1 MIVEEKLDGW
11 NNHLIKT
18 DEVIYPQSKDDKAPK
33 NYFLGIFC
41 GSRGSGKSFLFTKLL
56 KTLEEKKVYLN
67 DKVVPQRIILISS
80 TAHSDSNK
88 IFKTLKNLD
97 WDNDVIEDY
106 NDDLL
111 FMKMDELK
119 NDLDHSKDYKLYRE
133 AWKNFIQ
140 CKDIE
145 DLSDDEIKL
154 LYSYDFI
161 PFKEFPKPKYPDG
174 FLIHWII
181 DDMLGTNIFK
191 NGRSAFTNLCIRN
204 RHIIP
209 GNIIIAIQSIMNV
222 PKTIRLNANLLAL
235 FKFSDYETILE
246 DVYPLFSAFVK
257 EQQFKELYE
266 YATKEPHSALVID
279 ATHGKPIFKKNFDKI
294 LNIHEEA

>member
-1 MIVEEKLDGW
+1 MIIEENVNGW
-11 NNHLIKT
+11 NNKPVKT
-18 DEVIYPQSKDDKAPK
+18 DDVIYPQSKDDKAPK

-41 GSRGSGKSFLFTKLL
+41 GSRGSGKSYLFTKLL
-56 KTLEEKKVYLN
+56 KTLEEQKAYLG
-67 DKVVPQRIILISS
+67 DKLIPQRIILISS
-80 TAHSDSNK
+80 TAHSDSNR

-106 NDDLL
+106 DDDLL
-111 FMKMDELK
+111 KIKMDELK
-119 NDLDHSKDYKLYRE
+119 HDLDHAKDYKLYKE
-133 AWKNFIQ
+133 AWNNFLK
-140 CKDIE
+140 CKSIDS
-145 DLSDDEIKL
+145 LSDDELKI

-161 PFKEFPKPKYPDG
+161 TFKEFPKPKFPDG

-209 GNIIIAIQSIMNV
+209 GNIIIAIQSIMSV

-235 FKFSDYETILE
+235 FKFADSNKVLE

-257 EQQFKELYE
+257 EDAFKELYE
-266 YATKEPHSALVID
+266 YATQEPHDALVID
-279 ATHGKPIFKKNFDKI
+279 ATRGKPIFKKNFDKV
-294 LNIHEEA
+294 LNLS

>member
-1 MIVEEKLDGW
+1 MIVEDNVLGW
-11 NNHLIKT
+11 NNIPVKS
-18 DEVIYPQSKDDKAPK
+18 DEVIYPQAKDNNAPK

-41 GSRGSGKSFLFTKLL
+41 GCRGSGKSYLFTKLL
-56 KTLEEKKVYLN
+56 KTLEEKKAYLD
-67 DKVVPQRIILISS
+67 DKLIPQRIILISS

-88 IFKTLKNLD
+88 IFKTLKHLD

-106 NDDLL
+106 DDDLL
-111 FMKMDELK
+111 KIKMDELK
-119 NDLDHSKDYKLYRE
+119 AELTHSKDYKLYKE
-133 AWKNFIQ
+133 AWKKFIE
-140 CKDIE
+140 CKKIE
-145 DLSDDEIKL
+145 DLNDDELKL

-209 GNIIIAIQSIMNV
+209 GNIIIAIQSIMSV

-235 FKFSDYETILE
+235 FKFADSDTVLE

-257 EQQFKELYE
+257 EDKFKELYE
-266 YATKEPHSALVID
+266 YATQDQHNALVID
-279 ATHGKPIFKKNFDKI
+279 ATRGKPIFKKNFDKV
-294 LNIHEEA
+294 LNIS

>member
-1 MIVEEKLDGW
+1 MIIEESLNGW
-11 NNHLIKT
+11 NNKPVKT
-18 DEVIYPQSKDDKAPK
+18 AEVVYPQSKDDKAPK

-41 GSRGSGKSFLFTKLL
+41 GSRGSGKSYLFTKLL
-56 KTLEEKKVYLN
+56 KTLEEQKAYLG
-67 DKVVPQRIILISS
+67 DKLIPQRIILISS
-80 TAHSDSNK
+80 TAHSDSNR

-106 NDDLL
+106 DDELL
-111 FMKMDELK
+111 KMKMDDLK
-119 NDLDHSKDYKLYRE
+119 HDLDHAKDYKIYRE
-133 AWKNFIQ
+133 AWKNFMK
-140 CKDIE
+140 CKSIDS
-145 DLSDDEIKL
+145 LSDDELKI
-154 LYSYDFI
+154 LYSYDFM

-209 GNIIIAIQSIMNV
+209 GNIIIAIQSIMSV

-235 FKFSDYETILE
+235 FKFADSNKVLE

-257 EQQFKELYE
+257 EEEFKELYE
-266 YATKEPHSALVID
+266 YSTKEPHDALVID
-279 ATHGKPIFKKNFDKI
+279 ATRGKPIFKKNFDKV
-294 LNIHEEA
+294 LNLS

>member
-1 MIVEEKLDGW
+1 MIIEENVNGW
-11 NNHLIKT
+11 NNKPVKT
-18 DEVIYPQSKDDKAPK
+18 DDVIYPQSKDDKAPK

-41 GSRGSGKSFLFTKLL
+41 GSRGSGKSYLFTKLL
-56 KTLEEKKVYLN
+56 KTLEEQKAYLG
-67 DKVVPQRIILISS
+67 DKLIPQRIILISS
-80 TAHSDSNK
+80 TAHSDSNR

-106 NDDLL
+106 DDDLL
-111 FMKMDELK
+111 KIKMDEIK
-119 NDLDHSKDYKLYRE
+119 HDLDHAKDYKLYKE
-133 AWKNFIQ
+133 AWNNFLK
-140 CKDIE
+140 CKSIDS
-145 DLSDDEIKL
+145 LSDDELKI

-161 PFKEFPKPKYPDG
+161 PFKEFPKPKFPDG

-209 GNIIIAIQSIMNV
+209 GNIIIAIQSIMSV

-235 FKFSDYETILE
+235 FKFADSNKVLE

-257 EQQFKELYE
+257 EDAFKELYE
-266 YATKEPHSALVID
+266 YATQEPHDALVID
-279 ATHGKPIFKKNFDKI
+279 ATRGKPIFKKNFDKV
-294 LNIHEEA
+294 LNLS

>member
-1 MIVEEKLDGW
+1 MILEESLNGW
-11 NNHLIKT
+11 NNNPVKT
-18 DEVIYPQSKDDKAPK
+18 ADVVYPQSKDDKAPQ

-41 GSRGSGKSFLFTKLL
+41 GSRGSGKSYLFTKLL
-56 KTLEEKKVYLN
+56 KTLEEQKAYLG
-67 DKVVPQRIILISS
+67 DKLIPQRIILISS
-80 TAHSDSNK
+80 TAHSDSNR

-106 NDDLL
+106 DDDLL
-111 FMKMDELK
+111 KIKMDELK
-119 NDLDHSKDYKLYRE
+119 HDLDHAKDYKLYKE
-133 AWKNFIQ
+133 AWKNFIK
-140 CKDIE
+140 CKSIDI
-145 DLSDDEIKL
+145 LSDDELKL
-154 LYSYDFI
+154 LYKYDFI
-161 PFKEFPKPKYPDG
+161 PSKDFTKPKYPDG

-209 GNIIIAIQSIMNV
+209 GNIIIAIQSIMSV

-235 FKFSDYETILE
+235 FKFADSNKVLE

-257 EQQFKELYE
+257 EEAFKELYE
-266 YATKEPHSALVID
+266 YATLEPHDALVID
-279 ATHGKPIFKKNFDKI
+279 ATRGKPIFKKNFDKV
-294 LNIHEEA
+294 LNLT

>member
-11 NNHLIKT
+11 NNNLIKT
-18 DEVIYPQSKDDKAPK
+18 DDVIYPQCKDDKAPK

-41 GSRGSGKSFLFTKLL
+41 GSRGSGKSYLFTKLL

-80 TAHSDSNK
+80 TANSDSNK

-97 WDNDVIEDY
+97 WNNDVLTDY

-111 FMKMDELK
+111 HIKMAELK
-119 NDLDHSKDYKLYRE
+119 NNLDHSKDYKLYKE
-133 AWKNFIQ
+133 AWKNFIH

-145 DLSDDEIKL
+145 ELNDEELKI
-154 LYSYDFI
+154 LYNYEFM
-161 PFKEFPKPKYPDG
+161 PFKDFPKPKYPDG

-257 EQQFKELYE
+257 EEQFKELYE
-266 YATKEPHSALVID
+266 HATSEPHSAFVID
-279 ATHGKPIFKKNFDKI
+279 ATKGKPIFKKNFDKV
-294 LNIHEEA
+294 LNIL

>member
-1 MIVEEKLDGW
+1 
-11 NNHLIKT
+11 
-18 DEVIYPQSKDDKAPK
+18 
-33 NYFLGIFC
+33 
-41 GSRGSGKSFLFTKLL
+41 
-56 KTLEEKKVYLN
+56 
-67 DKVVPQRIILISS
+67 
-80 TAHSDSNK
+80 
-88 IFKTLKNLD
+88 
-97 WDNDVIEDY
+97 
-106 NDDLL
+106 
-111 FMKMDELK
+111 MDELK

-133 AWKNFIQ
+133 AWKNFNE
-140 CKDIE
+140 CKSIDE
-145 DLSDDEIKL
+145 LDDDEIKL

-161 PFKEFPKPKYPDG
+161 PFREFPKPKYPDG

-204 RHIIP
+204 RHLIP

-257 EQQFKELYE
+257 EQQFKELHE

-279 ATHGKPIFKKNFDKI
+279 ATHGKPVFEKNFDKI

>member
-1 MIVEEKLDGW
+1 MD
-11 NNHLIKT
+11 
-18 DEVIYPQSKDDKAPK
+18 P
-33 NYFLGIFC
+33 
-41 GSRGSGKSFLFTKLL
+41 
-56 KTLEEKKVYLN
+56 
-67 DKVVPQRIILISS
+67 
-80 TAHSDSNK
+80 
-88 IFKTLKNLD
+88 
-97 WDNDVIEDY
+97 
-106 NDDLL
+106 DDLIL
-111 FMKMDELK
+111 LHQNEFKPP
-119 NDLDHSKDYKLYRE
+119 S
-133 AWKNFIQ
+133 
-140 CKDIE
+140 
-145 DLSDDEIKL
+145 EIRQ
-154 LYSYDFI
+154 
-161 PFKEFPKPKYPDG
+161 PKYPDG
-174 FLIHWII
+174 FVLHIII

-246 DVYPLFSAFVK
+246 DVYPFFSAFVK

>member
-1 MIVEEKLDGW
+1 MIIEENVNGW
-11 NNHLIKT
+11 NNKPVKT
-18 DEVIYPQSKDDKAPK
+18 DDVIYPQSKDDKAPK

-41 GSRGSGKSFLFTKLL
+41 GSRGSGKSYLFTKLL
-56 KTLEEKKVYLN
+56 KTLEEQKAYLG
-67 DKVVPQRIILISS
+67 DKLIPQRIILISS
-80 TAHSDSNK
+80 TAHSDSNR

-106 NDDLL
+106 DDDLL
-111 FMKMDELK
+111 KIKMDELK
-119 NDLDHSKDYKLYRE
+119 HDLDHAKDYKLYKE
-133 AWKNFIQ
+133 AWNNFLK
-140 CKDIE
+140 CKSIDS
-145 DLSDDEIKL
+145 LSDDELKI

-161 PFKEFPKPKYPDG
+161 AFKEFPKPKFPDG

-209 GNIIIAIQSIMNV
+209 GNIIIAIQSIMSV

-235 FKFSDYETILE
+235 FKFADSNKVLE

-257 EQQFKELYE
+257 EDAFKELYE
-266 YATKEPHSALVID
+266 YATQEPHDALVID
-279 ATHGKPIFKKNFDKI
+279 ATRGKPIFKKNFDKV
-294 LNIHEEA
+294 LNLS

>member
-1 MIVEEKLDGW
+1 MIVEENINGW
-11 NNHLIKT
+11 NNKPVKT
-18 DEVIYPQSKDDKAPK
+18 DDVIYTQAKDDKAPK

-41 GSRGSGKSFLFTKLL
+41 GSRGSGKSYLFTKLL
-56 KTLEEKKVYLN
+56 KTLEEQKAYLG
-67 DKVVPQRIILISS
+67 DKLVPQRIILISS
-80 TAHSDSNK
+80 TAHSDSNR

-97 WDNDVIEDY
+97 WDNDVLDDY
-106 NDDLL
+106 DDDLL
-111 FMKMDELK
+111 KMKMDELK
-119 NDLDHSKDYKLYRE
+119 HDLEHAKDYKLYRE
-133 AWKNFIQ
+133 AWKNFMK
-140 CKDIE
+140 CKSIDS
-145 DLSDDEIKL
+145 LSDDELKI

-209 GNIIIAIQSIMNV
+209 GNIIIAIQSIMSV

-235 FKFSDYETILE
+235 FKFADSNKVLE

-257 EQQFKELYE
+257 EEEFKELYE
-266 YATKEPHSALVID
+266 YSTKDPHDALVID
-279 ATHGKPIFKKNFDKI
+279 ATRGKPIFKKNFDKI
-294 LNIHEEA
+294 LNLS

>member
-1 MIVEEKLDGW
+1 MIIEENVNGW
-11 NNHLIKT
+11 NNKPVKT
-18 DEVIYPQSKDDKAPK
+18 DDVIYPQSKDDKAPK

-41 GSRGSGKSFLFTKLL
+41 GSRGSGKSYLFTKLL
-56 KTLEEKKVYLN
+56 KTLEEQKAYLG
-67 DKVVPQRIILISS
+67 DKLIPQRIILISS
-80 TAHSDSNK
+80 TAHSDSNR

-106 NDDLL
+106 DDDLL
-111 FMKMDELK
+111 KIKMDELK
-119 NDLDHSKDYKLYRE
+119 HDLDHAKDYKLYKE
-133 AWKNFIQ
+133 AWNNFLK
-140 CKDIE
+140 CKSIDS
-145 DLSDDEIKL
+145 LSDDELKI

-161 PFKEFPKPKYPDG
+161 AFKEFPKPKFPDG

-209 GNIIIAIQSIMNV
+209 GNIIIAIQSIMSV

-235 FKFSDYETILE
+235 FKFADSNKVLE

-257 EQQFKELYE
+257 EEAFKELYE
-266 YATKEPHSALVID
+266 YATLEPHDALVIG
-279 ATHGKPIFKKNFDKI
+279 ATRGKPIFKKNFDKV
-294 LNIHEEA
+294 LNLS